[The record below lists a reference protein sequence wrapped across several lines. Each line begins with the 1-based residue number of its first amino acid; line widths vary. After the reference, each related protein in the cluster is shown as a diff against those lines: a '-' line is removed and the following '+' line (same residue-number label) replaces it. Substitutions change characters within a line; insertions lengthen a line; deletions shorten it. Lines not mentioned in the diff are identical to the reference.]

1 MYEKIKTKE
10 FIMKVKNC
18 RKVLVFGII
27 AAAII
32 STLALTASATDDSRG
47 YYMILYGNYA
57 NCYNDEIQY
66 RQTDSVDNPWKVNLA
81 YNSEG
86 NNTIATF
93 WLAKENK
100 TRVSTTH
107 NVHQGS
113 GDHYYR
119 PYASAN
125 KTNVRLAVENNNNTN
140 VSYYVSGTWDEETW

>member
-1 MYEKIKTKE
+1 
-10 FIMKVKNC
+10 MKVKNC

-66 RQTDSVDNPWKVNLA
+66 RQTDSVENPWKVNLA

-100 TRVSTTH
+100 TRVST
-107 NVHQGS
+107 GS
-113 GDHYYR
+113 
-119 PYASAN
+119 SSN
-125 KTNVRLAVENNNNTN
+125 
-140 VSYYVSGTWDEETW
+140 YV

>member
-1 MYEKIKTKE
+1 MVYSCGCPTCTC
-10 FIMKVKNC
+10 NL
-18 RKVLVFGII
+18 R
-27 AAAII
+27 
-32 STLALTASATDDSRG
+32 
-47 YYMILYGNYA
+47 